1 MPPSEPMRKEAPKKD
16 GGFFFTNRK
25 ALGST
30 ADSRVV
36 WMSPRTLR
44 KA

>member
-1 MPPSEPMRKEAPKKD
+1 MPPRDPIRKEAPKKD
-16 GGFFFTNRK
+16 GGFFLTIRK
-25 ALGST
+25 ALGRT
-30 ADSRVV
+30 ADRSVV